1 MWFKKI
7 KTINRIYG
15 EAKPP
20 QNFSDDFGGLLSNGA
35 HVTWSCLYLWARK
48 IQSEGIWGG
57 GWGWWWF
64 GFFPVLLEYHKSW
77 EKSLS
82 LKQLFRK
89 QICFNFSGESKL
101 LPRLGPAAR
110 EEEDEQRDTLEFV
123 LLHPSTIGSESRTE
137 NAQLFLLFF
146 LYHKLA
152 ELPFF
157 TCGRINNS

>member
-20 QNFSDDFGGLLSNGA
+20 QNFSDDFGRLLSNGA
-35 HVTWSCLYLWARK
+35 HVTWSCFYLWARK
-48 IQSEGIWGG
+48 IQSEGIWGW

-82 LKQLFRK
+82 LKQFFRK
-89 QICFNFSGESKL
+89 QICFNSQVNQNCC
-101 LPRLGPAAR
+101 LGW
-110 EEEDEQRDTLEFV
+110 V
-123 LLHPSTIGSESRTE
+123 LLLERKKMSKGTLWS
-137 NAQLFLLFF
+137 LFCSIQAPLEVSQGQRMPNYSFYFF

-157 TCGRINNS
+157 TCGRTNNS